1 MPTTGPDH
9 PTSNGSVP
17 DQLTDLCGHSHVPVR
32 MKLPDV
38 LPRRCRSSPL
48 TRLRSGSTYPR
59 PTTRPEVT
67 SVT

>member
-48 TRLRSGSTYPR
+48 PVLAADAAAVRVDL
-59 PTTRPEVT
+59 PTTHH
-67 SVT
+67 